1 MTTTALTPY
10 TPPAIRLETS
20 ESVCAGHP
28 DKLCDRIAD
37 EILDACLWED
47 PASRCAVEVMAS
59 NHLITVAGQITCNG
73 RVKIRQVVRSTLAR
87 LGYQPWKY
95 LVSVNVT
102 KQSSD
107 IAGGVD
113 GALETR
119 EGDSQ
124 SAGAFSDLGAG
135 DQGTVYGYAT
145 DATKDFLPAS
155 LVAAHEICARLDQAR
170 EQGTI
175 AGIGPDGKAQV
186 TLTVDEDG
194 TPITAPTVVVSI
206 QHDAAKDLEYL
217 RREVISKIVAPSLET
232 IGIDTLQYTTVLV
245 NPSGR
250 FVKGGPG
257 ADTGL
262 TGRKLMVDT
271 YGGHAPHGGGA
282 FSGKDA
288 TKVDRTGAY
297 MARFLAKQVVAGHL
311 AKRCTVS
318 ISYAIGKADPVAF
331 DIDTRGTHIPEVTDE
346 NIRLALAEFYSLR
359 PGAIIDG
366 FKLLNPGFARYSAY
380 GHFGYVN
387 GAYPGWES
395 TTGSWNLKTQVIDH
409 AKERQGKTNEGARQ

>member
-47 PASRCAVEVMAS
+47 PNARCAVEVMAS
-59 NHLITVAGQITCNG
+59 KHLITVAGQITCNG
-73 RVKIRQVVRSTLAR
+73 RVRIRQVVRSTLAR

-113 GALETR
+113 RALEAR
-119 EGDSQ
+119 EGGVEQ
-124 SAGAFSDLGAG
+124 AGAFSDLGAG

-186 TLTVDEDG
+186 TLTVDEHG
-194 TPITAPTVVVSI
+194 KPITAPTVVVSI
-206 QHDAAKDLEYL
+206 QHDAAKDLEEL
-217 RREVISKIVAPSLET
+217 RREVISKIVAPALET
-232 IGIDTLQYTTVLV
+232 IGIETLKYTTVLV

-288 TKVDRTGAY
+288 TKVDRSGAY

-331 DIDTRGTHIPEVTDE
+331 DIDTHGTHIPEVTDE
-346 NIRLALAEFYSLR
+346 DIRLALTEFYSLR
-359 PGAIIDG
+359 PGAIIDR
-366 FKLLNPGFARYSAY
+366 FHLRRHGFARYSAY
-380 GHFGYVN
+380 GHFGHVN
-387 GAYPGWES
+387 GVYPGWEEKFDR
-395 TTGSWNLKTQVIDH
+395 WHLKEDVINH
-409 AKERQGKTNEGARQ
+409 AKARHSETNPEEAQ